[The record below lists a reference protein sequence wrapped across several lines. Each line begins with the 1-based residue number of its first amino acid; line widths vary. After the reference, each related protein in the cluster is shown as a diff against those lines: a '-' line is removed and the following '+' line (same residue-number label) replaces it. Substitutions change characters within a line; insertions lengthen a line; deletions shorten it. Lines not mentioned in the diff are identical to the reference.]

1 MDRGAAVML
10 TAVVGG
16 AVALQAP
23 INSGL
28 GRSIGTFQ
36 SALVSFAIG
45 TLLLLAIVSLTSD
58 GLSPIRDTANV
69 TWYYLIGGAL
79 GVAYVSTV
87 LVTVRTLGAGGLVA
101 ATIAGQL
108 AMSVV
113 IDQLGILG
121 VARQP
126 ITATKLAG
134 VALLAL
140 GTYLVVRE

>member
-1 MDRGAAVML
+1 VDRGAAVAL
-10 TAVVGG
+10 TALVGG

-28 GRSIGTFQ
+28 GRQIGTFQ
-36 SALVSFAIG
+36 AALVSFTIG
-45 TLLLLAIVSLTSD
+45 TLLLLAIVSLTKE
-58 GLSPIRDTANV
+58 GLTPIAETRHVAV
-69 TWYYLIGGAL
+69 QYLVGGAL

-108 AMSVV
+108 AASVV
-113 IDQLGILG
+113 VDQLGILG

-126 ITATKLAG
+126 ITAAKLAG
-134 VALLAL
+134 VALLAV
-140 GTYLVVRE
+140 GTYLIVRE